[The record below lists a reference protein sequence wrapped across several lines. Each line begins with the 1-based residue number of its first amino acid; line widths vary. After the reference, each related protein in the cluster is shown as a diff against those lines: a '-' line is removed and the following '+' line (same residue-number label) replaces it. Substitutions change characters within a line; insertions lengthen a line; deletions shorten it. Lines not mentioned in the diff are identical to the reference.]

1 MKQSIKPDA
10 RVLIYS
16 HDSYGLGHLR
26 RCHTIAHA
34 LVRHYKSISVL
45 ILTGSPIIGRF
56 DFRARVDFV
65 RIPGVIKLYDGD
77 YTSLGLHI
85 DLAQTLAIRESII
98 YSTALSFS
106 PDIFLVDKEPLG
118 LKGEVKHTLKMLK
131 ALGTTNVLG
140 LRDVMDEA
148 EALDREWQSKGIPE
162 HLDALFDQ
170 VWVYGPKS
178 MGNPLQGVSLPRP
191 IDDKMRYT
199 GYLNRRLPKAALN
212 QPLPLE
218 QPYLLVT
225 TGGGGDGIELVDW
238 VLRAYEQAETE
249 LPLPALIVLG
259 PFMPS
264 EERERFAARA
274 ACLQRV
280 KVITFNN
287 HLEGLIAKAEAVVSM
302 GGYNTFCEILS
313 FSKRAIIVPR
323 KTPRLEQYIR
333 ASKAAECGLVQ
344 MVDPDDLDNTDTM
357 ISALKA
363 LSTTPPPTREMCKGM
378 LNGIDNV
385 VSTVYRIMCERGHNL
400 QPNQPEE

>member
-1 MKQSIKPDA
+1 MTQSIKPDA

-85 DLAQTLAIRESII
+85 DLSQTLAIRESII
-98 YSTALSFS
+98 YNTALSFS

-148 EALDREWQSKGIPE
+148 GALDREWQAKGIPE

-170 VWVYGPKS
+170 VWVYGPES
-178 MGNPLQGVSLPRP
+178 MGNPLEGVSLPQP
-191 IDDKMRYT
+191 IDHKMHYT
-199 GYLNRRLPKAALN
+199 GYLNRRLPKAALS
-212 QPLPLE
+212 QPLPIE

-225 TGGGGDGIELVDW
+225 TGGGGDGLELVDW
-238 VLRAYEQAETE
+238 ILRAYEKAETE

-264 EERERFAARA
+264 EEREIFAARA
-274 ACLQRV
+274 ALLQRV

-287 HLEGLIAKAEAVVSM
+287 HLEGLIAKAEAIVSM

-313 FSKRAIIVPR
+313 FNKPAIIVPR

-333 ASKAAECGLVQ
+333 AKKAYEGGLIQ
-344 MVDPDDLDNTDTM
+344 MVDPDHLLDTNLM
-357 ISALKA
+357 IAALKQ
-363 LSTTPPPTREMCKGM
+363 LEHTPPPGDAMCKGM
-378 LNGIDNV
+378 LNGIGNL
-385 VSTVYRIMCERGHNL
+385 VSSVHQVMSDRGHDL

>member
-1 MKQSIKPDA
+1 MTQLTKPDA

-85 DLAQTLAIRESII
+85 DLSHTMAIRESII
-98 YSTALSFS
+98 YNTALSFS

-131 ALGTTNVLG
+131 ALGTTNILG

-148 EALDREWQSKGIPE
+148 SALDREWSDKGIPP
-162 HLDALFDQ
+162 HIDPLFDQ
-170 VWVYGPKS
+170 IWVYGPES
-178 MGNPLQGVSLPRP
+178 MGNPLEGVSLPDP
-191 IDDKMRYT
+191 IDHKVHFT
-199 GYLNRRLPKAALN
+199 GYLNRRLPKAAIN

-225 TGGGGDGIELVDW
+225 TGGGGDGVDLVDW
-238 VLRAYEQAETE
+238 VLRAYEAAENR

-264 EERERFAARA
+264 EQREAFAERASQ
-274 ACLQRV
+274 LQRV

-287 HLEGLIAKAEAVVSM
+287 HLEGLIAKASAVVSM

-313 FSKRAIIVPR
+313 FNKPTIIVPR

-333 ASKAAECGLVQ
+333 ASKASARYLIQ
-344 MVDPDDLDNTDTM
+344 MVDPDDLQDTSRM
-357 ISALKA
+357 VNALIELEQAPTPSEAKA
-363 LSTTPPPTREMCKGM
+363 DEMLG
-378 LNGIDNV
+378 GIENV
-385 VSTVYRIMCERGHNL
+385 ASRVYQIMCERGHDL